1 VVSKQ
6 NKSPQPVSV
15 RSLLVDSRVV
25 LLVGFGGLV
34 ALMAYAGINTI
45 RAMSQTQERS
55 ARIQQE
61 FVDRSR
67 LLNQIRSDLY
77 VSGTYVRDY
86 LLEPE
91 ALNAER
97 YRSDLDRVRKDMNT
111 ALEAYAQ
118 LPGSRESAPLS
129 GLRSQLAQYW
139 QALDPAM
146 HWKTEERHQRGYSFL
161 RDEVFPR
168 RQAILRLADEIS
180 AFNEQQ
186 LNTGSEQ
193 VKTLFAEARSRR
205 TIILLL
211 TLLVGLALAGFTV
224 IRILQLESHAMARF
238 QEVVAARQ
246 ELKDLSARLVSAQE
260 SERRTISRELHDEV
274 GQSLSALLVGLSN
287 LRATAK
293 VADGAELGPHIDAL
307 QAITEESVRTIRNMA
322 LLLRPSMLDDLG
334 LVPALRW
341 QAREAGRHSGLRVDV
356 AAEGVSDDLPDEH
369 KTCVYRLVQEA
380 LHNVLR
386 HAQAHIVRITVKQ
399 EPAALLLTVQDDGR
413 GFDAAQE
420 RGLGLVGIEERVAQ
434 LGGSFRVESEIGRGT
449 LLAVSLPLSQGAPA

>member
-1 VVSKQ
+1 MGASK
-6 NKSPQPVSV
+6 NERLVRGSA

-55 ARIQQE
+55 ASIQQE

-91 ALNAER
+91 PLNAER
-97 YRSDLDRVRKDMNT
+97 YRADLDRVRKDMNV
-111 ALEAYAQ
+111 AIEAYAN
-118 LPGSRESAPLS
+118 LPGTRETATLS
-129 GLRSQLAQYW
+129 GLRAELSQYW
-139 QALDPAM
+139 QVLDPAM
-146 HWKTEERHQRGYSFL
+146 HWKTDDRRQRGYSFL

-168 RQAILRLADEIS
+168 RQAILRLADEIA
-180 AFNEQQ
+180 AFNERQ
-186 LNTGSEQ
+186 LNAGSEQ
-193 VKTLFAEARSRR
+193 VKTLFAQARSRR
-205 TIILLL
+205 TITLLL
-211 TLLVGLALAGFTV
+211 TLLVGLALAGFTA
-224 IRILQLESHAMARF
+224 IRILQLESHAMARY
-238 QEVVAARQ
+238 QEMVEARQ
-246 ELKDLSARLVSAQE
+246 QLKDLSARLVSAQE
-260 SERRTISRELHDEV
+260 NERRTISRELHDEV
-274 GQSLSALLVGLSN
+274 GQSLSALLLGLSN
-287 LRATAK
+287 LKAAAK
-293 VADGAELGPHIDAL
+293 QELGPPIDGL
-307 QAITEESVRTIRNMA
+307 RAIAEESVRAIRNMA

-356 AAEGVSDDLPDEH
+356 AAENVSDDLPDEH

-399 EPAALLLTVQDDGR
+399 EGAVLLLTVQDDGK
-413 GFDAAQE
+413 GFDSAQE

-434 LGGSFRVESEIGRGT
+434 LGGSFRVESEIGQGT
-449 LLAVSLPLSQGAPA
+449 LLAVSLPLSQGAAV